1 MNSRVLPSLG
11 LGVLVTLGL
20 FLLMTSL
27 VRGSQQGFDRGG
39 SGELQ
44 DFVRVTREE
53 TTREKEREMPKRP
66 EPPKRPPTP
75 QQAMQQQQVQR
86 NAMDLDIPKIDVPLG
101 AGGGGVFIPVSGAMS
116 GGGNAGFGDGDL
128 IPIVRIEP
136 QFPREAL
143 IEGISGHVVLSFTVM
158 EDGSVEPGSVK
169 VTESK
174 PPRLFDSAAM
184 RAVSRWKF
192 KPRIV
197 DGKPVRRPA
206 TQRLDFNL
214 QKDEDDK
221 K

>member
-1 MNSRVLPSLG
+1 M
-11 LGVLVTLGL
+11 
-20 FLLMTSL
+20 
-27 VRGSQQGFDRGG
+27 
-39 SGELQ
+39 
-44 DFVRVTREE
+44 FV
-53 TTREKEREMPKRP
+53 
-66 EPPKRPPTP
+66 
-75 QQAMQQQQVQR
+75 
-86 NAMDLDIPKIDVPLG
+86 
-101 AGGGGVFIPVSGAMS
+101 PVSGAT
-116 GGGNAGFGDGDL
+116 GGGAGGFGDGDL

-143 IEGISGHVVLSFTVM
+143 IEGISGYVIVAFTVM
-158 EDGSVEPGSVK
+158 EDGSVEPGSAK

-214 QKDEDDK
+214 QQEDDK
-221 K
+221 R

>member
-1 MNSRVLPSLG
+1 MNPRAVPSMAMG
-11 LGVLVTLGL
+11 LTVTVGL

-27 VRGSQQGFDRGG
+27 VSGTQSGIDKGG

-44 DFVRVTREE
+44 DFVRVSREE
-53 TTREKEREMPKRP
+53 ATRQKEREMPKRP

-75 QQAMQQQQVQR
+75 QQAIQQQQVQQQT
-86 NAMDLDIPKIDVPLG
+86 MDLDIPKIDVPLG
-101 AGGGGVFIPVSGAMS
+101 AGGGGVFVPVTGAM
-116 GGGNAGFGDGDL
+116 GGGGSGGFGDGDL

-136 QFPREAL
+136 QWPREAL
-143 IEGISGHVVLSFTVM
+143 IEGISGYVRIAFTVM
-158 EDGSVEPGSVK
+158 EDGSVEPGSAK
-169 VTESK
+169 VIESK
-174 PPRLFDSAAM
+174 PPRLFDSAAI

-206 TQRLDFNL
+206 EQTISFNL
-214 QKDEDDK
+214 EDDEK